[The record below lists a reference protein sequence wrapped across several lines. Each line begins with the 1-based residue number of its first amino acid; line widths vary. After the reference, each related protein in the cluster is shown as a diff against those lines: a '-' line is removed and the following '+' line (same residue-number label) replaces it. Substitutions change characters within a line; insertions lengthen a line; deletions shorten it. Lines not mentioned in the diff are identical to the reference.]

1 MSEPRLRTDED
12 YRTALLRLEGFGA
25 VGPGHPRYADYEAL
39 LTVID
44 LWEEQHEGIIERP
57 QPSDRQ

>member
-12 YRTALLRLEGFGA
+12 SRSALRRLEGFGA
-25 VGPGHPRYADYEAL
+25 VGAGHPRYADYEAL

-44 LWEEQHEGIIERP
+44 IWEEQHEGIGE
-57 QPSDRQ
+57 QPSSSDRE